1 MKSGFVSI
9 IGRPNAGKSTL
20 LNEILDRKIAITS
33 DKPQTTRSRIMGILN
48 EPGVQLV
55 FVDTPGIHKPKHKLG
70 AYMVQAARESIYD
83 GDVIYYMVDA
93 SVPFGPGEEF
103 ILKALGK
110 IDTPV
115 FLLLNKTDKM
125 EAQDVL
131 QSIAAWQARYNFAEI
146 FPLSALTGDNVRRL
160 IDVTTEYLYDGPAY
174 FSEEAV
180 TDQSEK
186 TVMSEL
192 IREKILR
199 LTKEEV
205 PHSVAV
211 IIEDISR
218 REDDGKLIV
227 HALIYVERNSQ
238 KRIIIGKNGAMM
250 KKIGVQSRHD
260 IEELIGEEIVLNLW
274 VKVKENWRD
283 REALLKDLGLDGL
296 E

>member
-33 DKPQTTRSRIMGILN
+33 DKPQTTRNRIMGILN
-48 EPGVQLV
+48 EPGMQLV

-70 AYMVQAARESIYD
+70 NYMVQAARESIYD

-103 ILKALGK
+103 ILKALEK

-125 EAQDVL
+125 DAEQVL
-131 QSIAAWQARYNFAEI
+131 RSIVAWQARYDFAEI
-146 FPLSALTGDNVRRL
+146 FPLSALTGDNVKRL
-160 IDVTTEYLYDGPAY
+160 IAITTNYLYDGPAY
-174 FSEEAV
+174 FNDDAV

-199 LTKEEV
+199 LTKEEI

-211 IIEDISR
+211 LIEDMSR
-218 REDDGKLIV
+218 REDDDKLVV

-238 KRIIIGKNGAMM
+238 KRIIIGKNGEMM
-250 KKIGVQSRHD
+250 KKIGIQSRHD
-260 IEELIGEEIVLNLW
+260 IEDLLGEDIVLKLW

-283 REALLKDLGLDGL
+283 RESMLKDLGLDGL

>member
-33 DKPQTTRSRIMGILN
+33 DKPQTTRNRIMGILN

-70 AYMVQAARESIYD
+70 NYMVQAARESIYD

-103 ILKALGK
+103 ILKALEK
-110 IDTPV
+110 VDTPV
-115 FLLLNKTDKM
+115 FLLLNKIDKM

-131 QSIAAWQARYNFAEI
+131 QSIVAWQARYDFAEI

-160 IDVTTEYLYDGPAY
+160 INVTTGYLYDGPAY
-174 FSEEAV
+174 FSEDAI

-186 TVMSEL
+186 TVMAEL

-211 IIEDISR
+211 LIEDISR
-218 REDDGKLIV
+218 REDDEKLIV
-227 HALIYVERNSQ
+227 HALIYVERSSQ
-238 KRIIIGKNGAMM
+238 KRIIIGKNGVMM
-250 KKIGVQSRHD
+250 KKIGIQSRHD

-283 REALLKDLGLDGL
+283 RESLLKDLGLDGL